1 MVADRYRC
9 VVHLP
14 ADRARRLRLPPQ
26 GKLCAALADASPGA
40 LPAMLS
46 VLALAAA
53 LLAPVPA
60 AFARSAP
67 PEVNVIG
74 LFADSAVLV
83 INGGNPRTLKAGQA
97 TPEGVRLVS
106 ANSQQAVVEI
116 GGRRETLTLGQ
127 SIAGQRSTAG
137 RQQAVLMSDGRG
149 HFWANAEIN
158 GSTAKVLVDTGATFI
173 SMSNTTARRL
183 GINFLQG
190 QRGLTSTANGTVPVY
205 RVTLSSVRI
214 GDITLSNVDASVHE
228 GDNLPVILLG
238 MSFLNRV
245 EMQRDGERMTLIRRF

>member
-1 MVADRYRC
+1 MVADRSRC
-9 VVHLP
+9 VVRLA
-14 ADRARRLRLPPQ
+14 ADRARRLRLPLH
-26 GKLCAALADASPGA
+26 GGRHVLPGA

-46 VLALAAA
+46 ALALATA
-53 LLAPVPA
+53 LLPA
-60 AFARSAP
+60 APAAYAQAP
-67 PEVNVIG
+67 GPDVNVIG
-74 LFADSAVLV
+74 LFSDSAVLV

-116 GGRRETLTLGQ
+116 GGRRETLTIGQ

-158 GSTAKVLVDTGATFI
+158 GSTAKVLVDTGATFV

-183 GINFLQG
+183 GIDFLQG
-190 QRGLTSTANGTVPVY
+190 QRGSTWTANGTVPVY
-205 RVTLSSVRI
+205 RVTLARVRI
-214 GDITLSNVDASVHE
+214 GDIALTNVDASVLE
-228 GDNLPVILLG
+228 GDSLPVILLG

>member
-1 MVADRYRC
+1 MLADRYRC
-9 VVHLP
+9 IVRL
-14 ADRARRLRLPPQ
+14 AGDRAR
-26 GKLCAALADASPGA
+26 AAPALFALLA
-40 LPAMLS
+40 M
-46 VLALAAA
+46 LAAA
-53 LLAPVPA
+53 PA
-60 AFARSAP
+60 AHAQQGRV
-67 PEVNVIG
+67 EVNVIG
-74 LFADSAVLV
+74 LFSDSAVLV

-116 GGRRETLTLGQ
+116 NGRRETLSMGQ

-158 GSTAKVLVDTGATFI
+158 GSTAKVLVDTGATYL
-173 SMSNTTARRL
+173 SMSNATARRL

-190 QRGLTSTANGTVPVY
+190 QRGFTSTANGTVPVY
-205 RVTLSSVRI
+205 RVTLASVRV
-214 GDITLSNVDASVHE
+214 GDIALTNVDASVHE
-228 GDNLPVILLG
+228 GDSLPVILLG

-245 EMQRDGERMTLIRRF
+245 EMQRDGDRMTLIRRF

>member
-1 MVADRYRC
+1 MVADRSRC
-9 VVHLP
+9 VVRLP
-14 ADRARRLRLPPQ
+14 ADNVRRLHGRSHVRLS
-26 GKLCAALADASPGA
+26 GLVLAAMLFLQAAPGA
-40 LPAMLS
+40 
-46 VLALAAA
+46 
-53 LLAPVPA
+53 
-60 AFARSAP
+60 SAQPGP
-67 PEVNVIG
+67 PDVNVIG
-74 LFADSAVLV
+74 LFADRAVLV

-116 GGRRETLTLGQ
+116 NGRRETLTIGQ
-127 SIAGQRSTAG
+127 SIAGQRSTVG

-158 GSTAKVLVDTGATFI
+158 GSSAKVLVDTGATFI
-173 SMSNTTARRL
+173 SMSNATARRL

-190 QRGLTSTANGTVPVY
+190 QRGFTSTANGTVPVY
-205 RVTLSSVRI
+205 RVTLASVRI
-214 GDITLSNVDASVHE
+214 GEITLSNVDASVHE
-228 GDNLPVILLG
+228 GDSLPVILLG

>member
-1 MVADRYRC
+1 MLADRLRS
-9 VVHLP
+9 V
-14 ADRARRLRLPPQ
+14 ARAAGDGLRRLLLAAVLVPVSA
-26 GKLCAALADASPGA
+26 CALAQQ
-40 LPAMLS
+40 
-46 VLALAAA
+46 AA
-53 LLAPVPA
+53 
-60 AFARSAP
+60 R

-74 LFADSAVLV
+74 LFSDSAVLV
-83 INGGNPRTLKAGQA
+83 INGGNPRTIKAGQT

-106 ANSQQAVVEI
+106 ADSQQAVVEI
-116 GGRRETLTLGQ
+116 GGRRETLSIGQ

-158 GSTAKVLVDTGATFI
+158 GSTAKVLVDTGATYL

-205 RVTLSSVRI
+205 RVTLASVRI
-214 GDITLSNVDASVHE
+214 GDIMLHNIDASVHE